1 MQNVALTKIYND
13 YSRNVTYVSYS
24 QRLDLPREILGCFGR
39 KMAAE
44 AKLGCF
50 TKWFEFVVFFLDI
63 SNLVSCQVTYYDI
76 KLCYYFSVLV
86 DKLPKLA
93 QLNIISLPRCKYN
106 LYEPTSAANI
116 FLNAHKVCNA

>member
-1 MQNVALTKIYND
+1 M
-13 YSRNVTYVSYS
+13 
-24 QRLDLPREILGCFGR
+24 GCFGR